1 VDPSNPGEDVM
12 PGTLEAADIDERL
25 VERFKRG
32 DEAAFEELVHR
43 HRERI
48 YRAAWRVAGDHAEAD
63 DLAQESFLRA
73 YRSLSGFRGESRFLT
88 WMMRILMNL
97 ALSRRGSRR
106 FTVPLEE
113 ARHVGMGEGAGESAL
128 RRQVREAVGRLPSR
142 QRQVLLLKVY
152 EQMKFTEVAEAM
164 GISVGTAKATFFQAV
179 RGLRKR
185 LGVRPGG
192 ECPEEEVGA

>member
-1 VDPSNPGEDVM
+1 M
-12 PGTLEAADIDERL
+12 PGTLEAADSDERL

-43 HRERI
+43 HRERV

-73 YRSLSGFRGESRFLT
+73 YRSLPGFRGESRFLT

-97 ALSRRGSRR
+97 ALSRRGRHR
-106 FTVPLEE
+106 ATVPLEE
-113 ARHVGMGEGAGESAL
+113 AGHAGTEEGPGESAL
-128 RRQVREAVGRLPSR
+128 RRQVRDAVEKLPPR
-142 QRQVLLLKVY
+142 QRQALVLKVY
-152 EQMKFTEVAEAM
+152 EGMKFTEVAETM
-164 GISVGTAKATFFQAV
+164 EISVGTAKATFFQAV

-185 LGVRPGG
+185 LVERPGAG
-192 ECPEEEVGA
+192 CREEEVGT